1 MLYKDKQCNR
11 SSTTHENK
19 WSEVHKKLIVINI
32 RRDEH
37 IRNNLR
43 SDSPGYL
50 FEIDEKTASI
60 SELTS

>member
-19 WSEVHKKLIVINI
+19 WSEVHKKQIVINI
-32 RRDEH
+32 RRDEN

-50 FEIDEKTASI
+50 FEIDVRTASI

>member
-37 IRNNLR
+37 IRNNLS

-50 FEIDEKTASI
+50 FKIDVRTASI